1 MLASRA
7 GASILRSTVR
17 QPISNQVAFTRSVG
31 QRGYASLGNAH
42 KASDRTWLLTSLGI
56 SVPIGLYLVSS
67 GSAKKKP
74 IGHGKEHEGYKSH
87 EEYAWEQPTE
97 KDVAKAKLKET
108 SSDNNNLNFKTPD
121 EGNSKQS
128 NQRDRLKDDKSA
140 GKLGVVS
147 EGSSTYEASPKTVV
161 PPPSA
166 ESSHPSGKESSTS
179 SESDLPDSR
188 PGASLTEKAINR
200 E

>member
-1 MLASRA
+1 MFPSPSL
-7 GASILRSTVR
+7 
-17 QPISNQVAFTRSVG
+17 VANINHSSP
-31 QRGYASLGNAH
+31 ADNSP
-42 KASDRTWLLTSLGI
+42 KLLTSLGI

-97 KDVAKAKLKET
+97 KDVAKAKLNET

-128 NQRDRLKDDKSA
+128 NQRDRLKDDKVSQIPIH
-140 GKLGVVS
+140 KL
-147 EGSSTYEASPKTVV
+147 
-161 PPPSA
+161 
-166 ESSHPSGKESSTS
+166 
-179 SESDLPDSR
+179 
-188 PGASLTEKAINR
+188 N
-200 E
+200 